1 MFSFILSLFVIIF
14 CLWSL
19 YMILCDKEILV
30 KMKADILKK
39 LRNENNITQQ
49 QLAKELG
56 VSRSLIGM
64 IESSQQDGGR
74 ELTKKVAQYFNV
86 SMDYLE
92 GLTEKTATVER
103 ETLVSNFLEFLVES
117 GVITDSNNIDQKT
130 HDMILNMV
138 KTEIEIL
145 KKGKK

>member
-1 MFSFILSLFVIIF
+1 
-14 CLWSL
+14 
-19 YMILCDKEILV
+19 
-30 KMKADILKK
+30 MKADILKK

-92 GLTEKTATVER
+92 GLTEKTTTVER

-117 GVITDSNNIDQKT
+117 GVITDSNNIDQNT